1 MSFLIATF
9 CSYAIFAKFLTKR
22 TAQIKKRATIWTC
35 FIIHSSNSSNWKN
48 CLWNVNMCSELDM
61 VTFCFRSLR
70 REDSFVFRES
80 PASWKWRWVS
90 HLVIRLWQCC
100 VQWHRRK
107 RKWIQVS
114 TSCLTNCSSRYSR
127 TFLTMTTGASDWWIV
142 VSTTYPTTNHC
153 GKRFVLNV
161 N

>member
-9 CSYAIFAKFLTKR
+9 CFLCNFCKISNETNGPNKEKSNNMNVFHNSFK
-22 TAQIKKRATIWTC
+22 QFKQLKK
-35 FIIHSSNSSNWKN
+35 
-48 CLWNVNMCSELDM
+48 LWNVNMCYEIDM

-80 PASWKWRWVS
+80 PASWKWRCVS